1 MKMNKHPKAKM
12 TFEEAKEKAL
22 NLLEFRAHSRMELFQ
37 KLRRF
42 TDSAT
47 AEEVLDLFEEA
58 GLIDDGEYAYACAHD
73 LAALRFFGPIRI
85 KQELSRRGIS
95 PEVIEEAMLRAE
107 EETLSPEERLRRLI
121 ERKYKNSLYDEKNIA
136 KTINSL
142 FRLGYGYDMIKNTLY
157 EIKEETEDETNGS
170 E

>member
-1 MKMNKHPKAKM
+1 
-12 TFEEAKEKAL
+12 
-22 NLLEFRAHSRMELFQ
+22 
-37 KLRRF
+37 
-42 TDSAT
+42 
-47 AEEVLDLFEEA
+47 
-58 GLIDDGEYAYACAHD
+58 
-73 LAALRFFGPIRI
+73 
-85 KQELSRRGIS
+85 
-95 PEVIEEAMLRAE
+95 MLRAE